1 MTVDIYTRVV
11 EIGRLMSLQ
20 VVEMSGQVLVETDF

>member
-1 MTVDIYTRVV
+1 MTVDIYTRGV